1 MTILLFGR
9 QLKSVAIV
17 DNLSV
22 LQESLVVF
30 EMPPGQTDFLRLL
43 RLDIDW
49 RLGLAT
55 LTEVWPVSWAQ
66 VASLVIPMRITATSH
81 HPYQDLEAEQG
92 EREMR
97 NERDRSLMFTT
108 VIPRSF
114 STRNRKQP
122 FTKSKRNQQKKL
134 SLTIS
139 IELRYVR

>member
-1 MTILLFGR
+1 MFSTRASPATL
-9 QLKSVAIV
+9 
-17 DNLSV
+17 
-22 LQESLVVF
+22 
-30 EMPPGQTDFLRLL
+30 LRLL
-43 RLDIDW
+43 GLDIDW

-55 LTEVWPVSWAQ
+55 QTEVRPVSWAQ
-66 VASLVIPMRITATSH
+66 VARLVIPMRITATSH

-139 IELRYVR
+139 IEARYVR